1 MEQKEEEHIK
11 RCVDELAS
19 QKAAIVHTT
28 VASEDNEVYRA
39 LKEKVDR
46 ETEVSRRKICQ
57 GSLAGQTLSGGGVG
71 GGVCEGTLIYS
82 RMKYLGLCY
91 LYCYRWHVTGL
102 REYSDVN
109 CSNFV
114 RSV

>member
-28 VASEDNEVYRA
+28 VSSEENEVYRA

-46 ETEVSRRKICQ
+46 ETEVS
-57 GSLAGQTLSGGGVG
+57 T
-71 GGVCEGTLIYS
+71 
-82 RMKYLGLCY
+82 
-91 LYCYRWHVTGL
+91 
-102 REYSDVN
+102 
-109 CSNFV
+109 
-114 RSV
+114 